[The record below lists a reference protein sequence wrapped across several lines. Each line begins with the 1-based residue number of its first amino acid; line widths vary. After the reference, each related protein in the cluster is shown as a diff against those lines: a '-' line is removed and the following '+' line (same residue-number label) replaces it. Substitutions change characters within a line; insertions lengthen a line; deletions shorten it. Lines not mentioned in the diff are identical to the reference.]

1 MANHHLQHRVTKTQ
15 KIAMFGLIREKIN
28 CKKIRKMAGDLKALI
43 VERTT
48 LVKKYGTWKIGL

>member
-28 CKKIRKMAGDLKALI
+28 CKKIRKMAGDLKALM
-43 VERTT
+43 VERAT
-48 LVKKYGTWKIGL
+48 LLKNTELGR